1 MYGRPPPSG
10 PRGPTSGYNHYPP
23 QQPSSSGPR
32 HAGLGSSSYN
42 SPQPHQRPSN
52 LPSTPSPYETPAQS
66 GSGFGEGAN
75 AVGEKFSLFV
85 GSIAE
90 GIENGWLERILQ
102 VAGPILSFRRP
113 SPPFAFV
120 EYSDPESVLR
130 CLSVVNGTVLKTQNG
145 AEKALLVKA
154 DEKTRARLDEY
165 EKTRVLSESTS
176 DLTLQAQQD
185 LSSIVSRIALGDSV
199 PLPGSTSDPSS
210 SSLPAAGKPESELT
224 EAERLALHLKDLAPE
239 DLPDS
244 QRETTL
250 SSIAAFRERSM
261 KKQTERREL
270 DRQIEERR
278 QGMLQRKAQ
287 QQVRRPSGSVS
298 TTMGTPTGPAA
309 QQGVARLDPQ
319 SFNQP
324 IGFVA
329 QEGPSQAG
337 QGAPEIDDARRER
350 ERAEQEYRQQ
360 EQIFKD
366 RERRFEQRERGR
378 IQALEREKM
387 RERSIIDQE
396 DRERTFMA
404 ERLATWDDEREA
416 ERGREAFYVD
426 RVRWRAQRRAI
437 RQREEDFDARDRAL
451 EAQRLAQ
458 IAQQSD
464 SFLAQHADLF
474 ASSSDQPQSSDQPT
488 ASAVKVSFG
497 GSAKPKEKETAPKRP
512 TVLGMGEEEEEG
524 RRKRE
529 LIPLSYSDDEDEKP
543 KKEAGGGGG
552 EKDKKLTR
560 LTGREKEKR
569 IMEIEDSIPREKE
582 KLFGWDVK
590 WSSLNDGIIK
600 RRIAPFTTKCI
611 VEYLGAEEVELLNA
625 VLEHVRAHKPAQDLV
640 DELEPVLDEESTE
653 LVTKIWKVLVT
664 ETELAHAGF

>member
-1 MYGRPPPSG
+1 MYGRPPPTG
-10 PRGPTSGYNHYPP
+10 PRGSGSGTSGYNHYPP
-23 QQPSSSGPR
+23 QQQAPSGPR
-32 HAGLGSSSYN
+32 HAGLGSSSY
-42 SPQPHQRPSN
+42 SPAASTRPSN
-52 LPSTPSPYETPAQS
+52 LPSTPSPYEPRASPSSAVTS
-66 GSGFGEGAN
+66 STDGAN
-75 AVGEKFSLFV
+75 GIGEKFSLFV
-85 GSIAE
+85 GSIAD

-130 CLSVVNGTVLKTQNG
+130 CLSVVNGTTLKSKNG
-145 AEKALLVKA
+145 TEKSLLVKA

-185 LSSIVSRIALGDSV
+185 LASIVTRIAAGDSV
-199 PLPGSTSDPSS
+199 PVPGGSDSVSDGP
-210 SSLPAAGKPESELT
+210 KKESEMT
-224 EAERLALHLKDLAPE
+224 EAEKLAAHLRDLAPE

-278 QGMLQRKAQ
+278 QAMIQKRTREQ
-287 QQVRRPSGSVS
+287 QQQQQQRTSVS
-298 TTMGTPTGPAA
+298 SSTTPA
-309 QQGVARLDPQ
+309 VDPQ

-329 QEGPSQAG
+329 QGGEQTHTGEGVE
-337 QGAPEIDDARRER
+337 PEIDDAKRER
-350 ERAEQEYRQQ
+350 ERAEQEHRQQ
-360 EQIFKD
+360 ENIFRD

-378 IQALEREKM
+378 IQAWERERM
-387 RERSIIDQE
+387 RERSIVDQE

-426 RVRWRAQRRAI
+426 RPRWRAQRRAV

-474 ASSSDQPQSSDQPT
+474 SGGDQAQSSDQPT
-488 ASAVKVSFG
+488 SAPAVKVSFG
-497 GSAKPKEKETAPKRP
+497 STAKPKTAEPAPKRP

-543 KKEAGGGGG
+543 KKD
-552 EKDKKLTR
+552 EKKR

-582 KLFGWDVK
+582 KLFGWDIK
-590 WSSLNDGIIK
+590 WSSLNEGIIK
-600 RRIAPFTTKCI
+600 RRVSPFTNKCI
-611 VEYLGAEEVELLNA
+611 VEYLGGEEAELLNA

-640 DELEPVLDEESTE
+640 DELEPVLDEESTD
-653 LVTKIWKVLVT
+653 LVTKVWKVLVT

>member
-1 MYGRPPPSG
+1 MYGRPPPPG
-10 PRGPTSGYNHYPP
+10 PRTGSTSGYNHYPQQ
-23 QQPSSSGPR
+23 QQPSGGPPR
-32 HAGLGSSSYN
+32 HAGLGSASYGGH
-42 SPQPHQRPSN
+42 PAPAN
-52 LPSTPSPYETPAQS
+52 LPSTPSPYEPHAATSEPVA
-66 GSGFGEGAN
+66 
-75 AVGEKFSLFV
+75 AVDKFSLFV
-85 GSIAE
+85 GSIAD
-90 GIENGWLERILQ
+90 GVENGWLERILQ

-130 CLSVVNGTVLKTQNG
+130 CLSVVNGTTLQSKNG
-145 AEKALLVKA
+145 PEKALLVKA

-185 LSSIVSRIALGDSV
+185 LASIVARIAAGDSV
-199 PLPGSTSDPSS
+199 PVPGGGSDPS
-210 SSLPAAGKPESELT
+210 AAANGGAGPTAEMT
-224 EAERLALHLKDLAPE
+224 EAQRLAAHLQDLAPE
-239 DLPDS
+239 DLPES
-244 QRETTL
+244 QRSTTL

-261 KKQTERREL
+261 RKQTERREL

-278 QGMLQRKAQ
+278 QAMIQRKLQ
-287 QQVRRPSGSVS
+287 QQQQQQQ
-298 TTMGTPTGPAA
+298 
-309 QQGVARLDPQ
+309 QQGPPGSSNTNSGPTRGNVDPQ

-329 QEGPSQAG
+329 QEGEQQHPGAA
-337 QGAPEIDDARRER
+337 APEIDDARRER
-350 ERAEQEYRQQ
+350 ERAEQEHRQQ
-360 EQIFKD
+360 EQIFRD

-378 IQALEREKM
+378 IQAWERERM
-387 RERSIIDQE
+387 RERSIVDQE

-426 RVRWRAQRRAI
+426 RVRWRAQRRAV

-474 ASSSDQPQSSDQPT
+474 AGD
-488 ASAVKVSFG
+488 ASMGGDPLADGPAPAAVKVSFG
-497 GSAKPKEKETAPKRP
+497 SSAKPKAAEAAPKRP

-543 KKEAGGGGG
+543 KPAAAANDDKD
-552 EKDKKLTR
+552 KDKKVR
-560 LTGREKEKR
+560 LTGRDKEKR
-569 IMEIEDSIPREKE
+569 IMEIEDSIPRDKA

-590 WSSLNDGIIK
+590 WSSLNEGIIN
-600 RRIAPFTTKCI
+600 RRVSPFANKCI
-611 VEYLGAEEVELLNA
+611 VEYLGAEEAELLNA

-640 DELEPVLDEESTE
+640 DELEPVLDEESTD
-653 LVTKIWKVLVT
+653 LVTKVWKVLVT